1 MGLII
6 RIWER
11 LTHGLWFRPSIVALS
26 LLALAIVVPMFE
38 AEEHVDVPFLYGGGA
53 DTARTL
59 LATIAGSLM
68 TVLALVFSL
77 TLIAMQL
84 VSSQIT
90 PRAVRGF
97 LGESTTQI
105 SAGSFVGIVLYCFV
119 VMRHIRSA
127 RDDIAFEV
135 PQISVTLGLVLGVV
149 AMGLLLVFVNHIASW
164 MQLANITQ
172 RIFRETRRAIDAWYP
187 RRYAPIEHHAAP
199 PEGDAIDVR
208 STNTGYIQFLA
219 TRNHRLDLPDEVS
232 FVDLLV
238 HTGDFVAKGDV
249 LMKAWVTKA
258 DEEVCEDLASV
269 VVVGAERDIT
279 QDAAFGLRQLA
290 DIALRALS
298 PGINDP
304 TTAAMCLNY
313 LGALVAELG
322 QRALEFHE
330 TSKKVRIP
338 DRPFEAYVEEA
349 FAEII
354 VFGAGQPRVMA
365 DVDRSLA
372 RCAAA
377 VVGASERAEVI
388 QRIRRRA
395 LEHAIREAPTSH
407 DRATLQG
414 LLDAA
419 TP

>member
-1 MGLII
+1 
-6 RIWER
+6 
-11 LTHGLWFRPSIVALS
+11 
-26 LLALAIVVPMFE
+26 
-38 AEEHVDVPFLYGGGA
+38 
-53 DTARTL
+53 
-59 LATIAGSLM
+59 
-68 TVLALVFSL
+68 
-77 TLIAMQL
+77 
-84 VSSQIT
+84 
-90 PRAVRGF
+90 
-97 LGESTTQI
+97 
-105 SAGSFVGIVLYCFV
+105 
-119 VMRHIRSA
+119 
-127 RDDIAFEV
+127 
-135 PQISVTLGLVLGVV
+135 
-149 AMGLLLVFVNHIASW
+149 
-164 MQLANITQ
+164 
-172 RIFRETRRAIDAWYP
+172 
-187 RRYAPIEHHAAP
+187 
-199 PEGDAIDVR
+199 
-208 STNTGYIQFLA
+208 
-219 TRNHRLDLPDEVS
+219 
-232 FVDLLV
+232 
-238 HTGDFVAKGDV
+238 
-249 LMKAWVTKA
+249 
-258 DEEVCEDLASV
+258 
-269 VVVGAERDIT
+269 
-279 QDAAFGLRQLA
+279 
-290 DIALRALS
+290 
-298 PGINDP
+298 
-304 TTAAMCLNY
+304 MCLNY